1 MDGARMRILIEGGQ
15 VIDPANNVDDVL
27 DVLIE
32 DGRIAAVGP
41 PRSARAAAPPDR
53 VLDARGKVVCP
64 GFVDLHVHLR
74 EPGREDKETIATGTR
89 AAARGGFTSVC
100 CMPNTNP
107 VNDNQ
112 SVTEFILD
120 RAKREGSVN
129 VFPVGA
135 ITKGQQGEELAEIGE
150 LVRAGCVAISDDG
163 SPVMNAE
170 IMRRALEYA
179 SMFGIPVVQHAEDL
193 HLTGRGVMHEG
204 LVSTELG
211 MRGIPAASEAVIVA
225 RDLLLTELTD
235 GHYHVAHLTTAE
247 ALRLVRDA
255 KAKGLKVTC
264 EVCPHHFALTDDA
277 VRTFSTNAKMSPPL
291 RSARHVEAIKAGFRD
306 GTIDA
311 IATDHAPH
319 TIQEKEQEFDYAP
332 NGIIGLETAF
342 GLTMTML
349 VEGEVLTLSQT
360 IARLTCAP
368 ARVFNLPKGTL
379 SVGADA
385 DVTIVDPA
393 REWVVDVRKFASK
406 SRNSPFHGWK
416 LRGEVLATIV
426 GGKVV
431 WELEG

>member
-1 MDGARMRILIEGGQ
+1 MRILIEGGR
-15 VIDPANNVDDVL
+15 VIDPANKVDAVL
-27 DVLIE
+27 DLWIE
-32 DGRIAAVGP
+32 DGRIAALGP
-41 PRSARAAAPPDR
+41 QPPVRNAPPPDR

-120 RAKREGSVN
+120 RARKEGAVN

-150 LVRAGCVAISDDG
+150 LVRAGCLAISDDG
-163 SPVMNAE
+163 KPVMNAE

-179 SMFGIPVVQHAEDL
+179 GMFSIPVIQHAEDL
-193 HLTGRGVMHEG
+193 HMTGKGVMHEG
-204 LVSTELG
+204 LVSADLG
-211 MRGIPAASEAVIVA
+211 LGGIPAASEAVIVA
-225 RDLLLTELTD
+225 RDILLAELT
-235 GHYHVAHLTTAE
+235 GSHLHVAHVSTAE
-247 ALRLVRDA
+247 AIRLIREA
-255 KAKGLKVTC
+255 KAKGLHVTC
-264 EVCPHHFALTDDA
+264 EVTPHHFAVTDEA
-277 VRTFSTNAKMSPPL
+277 VRSFSTNAKMSPPL
-291 RSARHVEAIKAGFRD
+291 RSSRHVEAIKAGLTD

-319 TIQEKEQEFDYAP
+319 TVQEKEQEFDYAP

-342 GLTMTML
+342 GLAMTVL
-349 VEGEVLTLSQT
+349 VEGEVLTLNQA
-360 IARLTCAP
+360 IARLTAEP
-368 ARVFNLPKGTL
+368 ARIFNLPKGTL

-385 DVTIVDPA
+385 DVTILDPS